1 MSEREASDARRRAA
15 LRALPP
21 PAGAGPDPDEVWV
34 RDAPSLREVIDDLP
48 EPRVQDLDRL
58 LRDVDALR
66 ADLRRDLSLAATAAA
81 AGERDL
87 AAYLVLDDA
96 GLRAFEGA
104 ALDRL
109 AHLAALDAAG
119 DSGAPAAPAR
129 RRRRRLMGAA
139 PFAAAAAVALA
150 FSAGV
155 VPASRQAVPGR
166 IDATTSAMESYNVFT
181 ELALQG
187 GSPSEISAAAERF
200 HDQLAPLLAA
210 PQADPAAVSH
220 AIWLLQSERV
230 VLAAGGDTGRELTA
244 ILREADQLVAALK
257 AGLAK
262 GVRGPA
268 IAPPPLPLP
277 APEQPPAE
285 HRAAPRPSSGTRA
298 STPRPSSAPR
308 PTPTSSPEPSPAGSP
323 APQPAPTASPSPK
336 PSPTPKPSPSSKPS
350 PTPSSGSALPYPPP

>member
-15 LRALPP
+15 LRVLPP
-21 PAGAGPDPDEVWV
+21 VGPGPDPDEVWV

-109 AHLAALDAAG
+109 AHLAALDAEAAG
-119 DSGAPAAPAR
+119 EGSDAAAGTGP

-150 FSAGV
+150 FAAGV

-166 IDATTSAMESYNVFT
+166 IDATSSAMESYNAFT

-210 PQADPAAVSH
+210 PQADPAAVTH

-230 VLAAGGDTGRELTA
+230 VLAAGGDTGRELIA
-244 ILREADQLVAALK
+244 ILREADQLVAQLK

-262 GVRGPA
+262 RVR
-268 IAPPPLPLP
+268 LP
-277 APEQPPAE
+277 APAPAAVPLPEPQDPPAE
-285 HRAAPRPSSGTRA
+285 HRAASPRPSSTTRA
-298 STPRPSSAPR
+298 SSPRPSTAPR
-308 PTPTSSPEPSPAGSP
+308 PTPSPAASPTVSPTPTGSP
-323 APQPAPTASPSPK
+323 APRPTPSGSPSSRPSPSP
-336 PSPTPKPSPSSKPS
+336 SE
-350 PTPSSGSALPYPPP
+350 GGGGLPAPPP